1 MRLRWATLTSSASL
15 VSRSAGRPMDHKPIF
30 VVSDSTGETA
40 ERVVRAALLQFPDHR
55 VRVRLFTRVRD
66 EGGVREVMD
75 KAAEQGAMVVFTLVR
90 PELRDFMFE
99 QGRERRVETV
109 DVIGSLIHKVGN
121 FLDTQPL
128 NIPTAQMSLSEEYF
142 RRVEAIE
149 FAVKSDDGKE
159 PRNLRK
165 ADLVLTGV
173 SRTSKTPLSTYLAGR
188 GLKVANVPLVLG
200 VEPPKEL
207 YEVPSHKV
215 VGLMIEIDLLLEI
228 RKQRL
233 QQLGMPVD
241 ANYGMREHVK
251 AELDFAHGI
260 FKRHPDWLTVNVSNR
275 AIEETAT
282 IILEAYK
289 ERENGESW
297 LPPRVL

>member
-1 MRLRWATLTSSASL
+1 MSETQR
-15 VSRSAGRPMDHKPIF
+15 RPIY

-40 ERVVRAALLQFPDHR
+40 ERVVRAALLQFPDQR

-66 EGGVREVMD
+66 QSSVRDVLA
-75 KAAEQGAMVVFTLVR
+75 KAKEAQAMIVFTLVR
-90 PELRDFMFE
+90 PELRDYFFE
-99 QGRERRVETV
+99 QARQNQVEVV
-109 DVIGSLIHKVGN
+109 DVIGSLIHKVAG
-121 FLDTQPL
+121 FLESTPL

-188 GLKVANVPLVLG
+188 GLKVANVPLVYG
-200 VEPPKEL
+200 VDPPKEL
-207 YEVPSHKV
+207 YEVPEHKV
-215 VGLMIEIDLLLEI
+215 VALTIDVELLLEI
-228 RKQRL
+228 RKERL
-233 QQLGMPVD
+233 KQLGMPVD

-251 AELDFAHGI
+251 AELDFAHGL
-260 FKRHPDWLTVNVSNR
+260 FREHPSWMVVNVSNR

-289 ERENGESW
+289 EREENRGTWIPE
-297 LPPRVL
+297 RVL

>member
-1 MRLRWATLTSSASL
+1 ME
-15 VSRSAGRPMDHKPIF
+15 HKNIF

-40 ERVVRAALLQFPDHR
+40 ERVVRAALLQFPEQR

-66 EGGVREVMD
+66 KDSIQDCLVKARE
-75 KAAEQGAMVVFTLVR
+75 AQAMIVFTIVR
-90 PELRDFMFE
+90 PELRELFHE
-99 QGRERRVETV
+99 IARQNQIEAV
-109 DVIGSLIHKVGN
+109 DVIGSLIHKVGS
-121 FLDTQPL
+121 FLEAQPM
-128 NIPTAQMSLSEEYF
+128 NIPSSDLPLSDEYF

-200 VEPPKEL
+200 VAPPPEL
-207 YEVPSHKV
+207 EEVAGHKV
-215 VGLMIEIDLLLEI
+215 IGLTIDPDLLMDIRRKRLE
-228 RKQRL
+228 
-233 QQLGMPVD
+233 QLGMPVD
-241 ANYGMREHVK
+241 TSYGMRDHVK
-251 AELDFAHGI
+251 SELDFANTI
-260 FKRHPDWLTVNVSNR
+260 FRRHPDWMIINVTNR

-282 IILEAYK
+282 VILEYSK
-289 ERENGESW
+289 ELEDRRVSIS
-297 LPPRVL
+297 PPRGA

>member
-1 MRLRWATLTSSASL
+1 
-15 VSRSAGRPMDHKPIF
+15 MDRKLIF

-40 ERVVRAALLQFPDHR
+40 ERVVRAALLQFPEQR

-66 EGGVREVMD
+66 EQSVDEVIG
-75 KAAEQGAMVVFTLVR
+75 KAADAHAMVVFTLVR
-90 PELRDFMFE
+90 PQLRDYLF
-99 QGRERRVETV
+99 QLSRERAVECV
-109 DVIGSLIHKVGN
+109 DVIGSLIHKVGT
-121 FLDTQPL
+121 FLEATPL

-188 GLKVANVPLVLG
+188 GLKVANVPLVMG
-200 VEPPKEL
+200 VDPPEEL
-207 YEVPSHKV
+207 YEVAPHKV
-215 VGLMIEIDLLLEI
+215 VALTIELDLLLDI
-228 RKQRL
+228 RKERL
-233 QQLGMPVD
+233 VQLGMPAD
-241 ANYGMREHVK
+241 ANYGLREHVRT
-251 AELDFAHGI
+251 ELQFAHDI
-260 FKRHPDWLTVNVSNR
+260 FKSNPGWMIVNVTNR

-289 ERENGESW
+289 EREENKGSW
-297 LPPRVL
+297 SPPTVI

>member
-1 MRLRWATLTSSASL
+1 MPA
-15 VSRSAGRPMDHKPIF
+15 KPVF

-40 ERVVRAALLQFPDHR
+40 ERVVRAALLQFPQQR

-66 EGGVREVMD
+66 QDAARSVLR
-75 KAAEQGAMVVFTLVR
+75 KAVDAGAMVVFTLVA
-90 PELRDFMFE
+90 PELRLAFYDQAHE
-99 QGRERRVETV
+99 LGVEAV
-109 DVIGSLIHKVGN
+109 DVIGQLIHK
-121 FLDTQPL
+121 FAAHLEAQPI
-128 NIPTAQMSLSEEYF
+128 NVPTATLPLSEEYF

-188 GLKVANVPLVLG
+188 GLRVANVPLVLG
-200 VEPPKEL
+200 VPPPPEL
-207 YEVPSHKV
+207 MELAPEKV
-215 VGLMIEIDLLLEI
+215 VALTIGLDQLLEI
-228 RKQRL
+228 RKERL
-233 QQLGMPVD
+233 KQLGMPAD
-241 ANYGMREHVK
+241 ANYGLREHVR
-251 AELDFAHGI
+251 AELEFAENI
-260 FKRHPDWLTVNVSNR
+260 FPPTWMVVDVSGR

-289 ERENGESW
+289 DREENRFLTSP
-297 LPPRVL
+297 PPRVL